1 MLNLLGKEIQKVDT
15 FALDVA
21 FSVPHPSHPSL
32 SPCLRKTEH
41 PEEQNQLSGKSLS
54 SMQTVSYCSLL
65 VANAIS
71 PSNSMGLPATFFLV
85 IG

>member
-1 MLNLLGKEIQKVDT
+1 MLNLIGKEIQKVDT

-21 FSVPHPSHPSL
+21 FSVPHPSHFFGKPNIRKNRINFLESL
-32 SPCLRKTEH
+32 CLPCKLWATAA
-41 PEEQNQLSGKSLS
+41 
-54 SMQTVSYCSLL
+54 VSLL

-71 PSNSMGLPATFFLV
+71 SSNSMGLPATFFLV